1 MRDVEFSG
9 FGLNGIS
16 ARLLASVSVLA
27 LGGLAAEPAVAQ
39 EAATAAAT
47 ASTAQDEQPSETTAA
62 QPTEVAQADDNVI
75 IVTGIRA
82 SLRSARDRK
91 KNAEQVVDTITAQ
104 DIGALPD
111 RSVTEALQRIPGV
124 TIQRTNAARD
134 PARLSAEGGGVFIRG
149 LSWVRSEV
157 NGRDTFSANNGRAL
171 SFEDVPA
178 DLLAGVDV
186 YKNPSADLVEG
197 GIGGL
202 VNLRT
207 RKPFDQSGQL
217 IAFSA
222 DVNYADLR
230 EKAFWSANALYSNR
244 WETGIGDI
252 GILLSGSINNIG
264 NRTDSIQTGDY
275 TGRDTDGVAGP
286 DVFVPITLGFRQ
298 IDWKQRRT
306 AFTGSLQWAPTDRL
320 QITAEAIFAKATP
333 EDIEYNVGDY
343 FSALP
348 STHASYEF
356 DEDVNLQSGVVDGR
370 LLDLNTRWGKRVN
383 KTRDFS
389 VNLKWDATDNLT
401 FSADVQRVKS
411 TMDLFS
417 MTAFVS
423 PRGPY
428 TVDFDLSGDTP
439 RLTYSAPGD
448 PQLQQSNYWWAAAMD
463 HFEKNDADQWAYRA
477 DGEYEFDDNSFLKS
491 FRFGGRATDRNAIS
505 RSTGWNWGILSRQHW
520 SCPDEF
526 TDCAPTVDLDEPG
539 GEGFAPA
546 GPNPFLPN
554 QSFLFGFDNFFRGDV
569 AQPGG
574 FWFPTEDL
582 VSNGTAYAFSY
593 LQSTLSNGW
602 GWAPIPEGAYASVND
617 QAEKTLAGYGLLRF
631 GMDDGPIGRFDGNIG
646 VRVIQ
651 TKNDAGDPT
660 ITIGSATVPPLAV
673 CQAAA
678 AGFTFDPDGAG
689 GNPPI
694 AAPLPATICDPLAQL
709 IAAATGGG
717 GVTVD
722 RVIPTTSKYTD
733 VLPSLNLRWYLQD
746 NMFLRFA
753 AAKAIIR
760 PTFAQ
765 LQPNFALGFN
775 FEAGTGF
782 PSGCDIVPS
791 PGSSTFTCPNPFRGT
806 GANPTLKPI
815 KSTQFD
821 VSWEYYF
828 GHDGQ
833 ISAALFYKRVKD
845 FIFAGVQQTPITAGG
860 ETFNFDMVTLQNGD
874 KGTIKG
880 FELAY
885 QQFYDFLPQPL
896 DGLGFGAN
904 LTYIDASGGRNTTD
918 APSDP
923 NQVGGSL
930 DESLPLEGMS
940 KWAYNLF
947 LMYEKYGVSARLAY
961 NWRSKYLL
969 TTSAANI
976 NRPVWS
982 EDYGQLDGSVFYNV
996 TKNIKVG
1003 VQGTNLLN
1011 SKTFLDVGGADRHP
1025 RYSWNIT
1032 DRRFA
1037 FIVRGQF

>member
-16 ARLLASVSVLA
+16 AKLLASVSMLA
-27 LGGLAAEPAVAQ
+27 LGGLVAGPAAAQ
-39 EAATAAAT
+39 ESATAVAT
-47 ASTAQDEQPSETTAA
+47 ASTAQDEQASETGAA
-62 QPTEVAQADDNVI
+62 QPTEVAEADDNVI

-82 SLRSARDRK
+82 SLRSSRDRK
-91 KNAEQVVDTITAQ
+91 KNAEQVVDSITAQ

-186 YKNPSADLVEG
+186 YKNPSADLIEG

-207 RKPFDQSGQL
+207 RKPFDQPGQL

-222 DVNYADLR
+222 DYNYADLL
-230 EKAFWSANALYSNR
+230 EKGFWSGSALYSNR
-244 WETGIGDI
+244 WEVAGGDI
-252 GILLSGSINNIG
+252 GILLSASIGNIG

-275 TGRDTDGVAGP
+275 TARGTGGTGP
-286 DVFVPITLGFRQ
+286 FIPNTLGFRR
-298 IDWKQRRT
+298 IDWEQRRT
-306 AFTGSLQWAPTDRL
+306 AFSGSVQWAPADNF
-320 QITAEAIFAKATP
+320 QVTAEAIFAKAKP
-333 EDIEYNVGDY
+333 EDTEYNVGDY
-343 FSALP
+343 FSPLP
-348 STHASYEF
+348 NSDASYEF
-356 DEDVNLQSGVVDGR
+356 DDEGILQSGTVGGR
-370 LLDLNTRWGKRVN
+370 MLDLNTRWGKRIN
-383 KTRDFS
+383 KTKDFS
-389 VNLKWDATDNLT
+389 LNVKWEPTSNLT
-401 FSADVQRVKS
+401 LSTDLQFVRS

-417 MTAFVS
+417 MTAFVE
-423 PRGPY
+423 PQTPF

-439 RLTYSAPGD
+439 TLHYSAPGD
-448 PQLQQSNYWWAAAMD
+448 PQLVQSNYWWAAAMD
-463 HFEKNDADQWAYRA
+463 HFERNEAEQWAYRA
-477 DGEYEFDDNSFLKS
+477 DGEYEFEENSFLKS
-491 FRFGGRATDRNAIS
+491 FRFGVRGTDREAIS
-505 RSTGWNWGILSRQHW
+505 RSTGWNWGLLSRQHW
-520 SCPDEF
+520 GNG
-526 TDCAPTVDLDEPG
+526 G
-539 GEGFAPA
+539 GETVFLNMTGCTPGNPA
-546 GPNPFLPN
+546 CPAWLPQNPDLPR
-554 QSFLFGFDNFFRGDV
+554 QSSLIGFDNFFRGDV
-569 AQPGG
+569 SQPGG

-582 VSNGTAYAFSY
+582 VSNGTDNAFSF

-602 GWAPIPEGAYASVND
+602 GWAPIPEGGYSSINNQD
-617 QAEKTLAGYGLLRF
+617 EKTLGGYGLLRF
-631 GMDDGPIGRFDGNIG
+631 GMDDGPLGRFDGNIG
-646 VRVIQ
+646 VRVVR
-651 TKNDAGDPT
+651 TRNDAGDPT
-660 ITIGSATVPPLAV
+660 ITVGAVTVPPLAT

-678 AGFTFDPDGAG
+678 ANFAFDHDN
-689 GNPPI
+689 NPATAPI
-694 AAPLPATICDPLAQL
+694 AAPLPASICDPLDQIISASS
-709 IAAATGGG
+709 GGG
-717 GVTVD
+717 GISVNQ
-722 RVIPTTSKYTD
+722 VIPTTNNYTD
-733 VLPSLNLRWYLQD
+733 VLPSLNLR
-746 NMFLRFA
+746 FHLRDDMILRLA

-765 LQPNFALGFN
+765 LQPTFALGAN
-775 FEAGTGF
+775 FVAETGF
-782 PSGCDIVPS
+782 PSDCVINS
-791 PGSSTFTCPNPFRGT
+791 TPGASTFACPNPLRGT
-806 GANPTLKPI
+806 GANPTLKPT
-815 KSTQFD
+815 KSNQFD

-828 GHDGQ
+828 GRDGQ
-833 ISAALFYKRVKD
+833 LSAALFYKRVKNY
-845 FIFAGVQQTPITAGG
+845 IFAQTNQVPITAGG
-860 ETFNFDMVTLQNGD
+860 EDLIFDLVTLRNGE
-874 KGTIKG
+874 KGKVKG

-885 QQFYDFLPQPL
+885 QQFYDFLPRPL

-904 LTYIDASGGRNTTD
+904 LTFIDASGGRNTTD

-923 NQVGGSL
+923 NQVGGST
-930 DESLPLEGMS
+930 DETLPLEGMS

-947 LMYEKYGVSARLAY
+947 LMYEKYGISARLAY

-996 TKNIKVG
+996 TKNIKMG

>member
-9 FGLNGIS
+9 FGLNEIS

-27 LGGLAAEPAVAQ
+27 LGGLIAEPALAQ
-39 EAATAAAT
+39 EAATAAVT
-47 ASTAQDEQPSETTAA
+47 ASTAQDEQVQPSEADAA
-62 QPTEVAQADDNVI
+62 QPQEVAEADNVI

-91 KNAEQVVDTITAQ
+91 KNAEQVVDSITAQ

-217 IAFSA
+217 IAFSG
-222 DVNYADLR
+222 DYNYADLR
-230 EKAFWSANALYSNR
+230 EKGFWSGSALYSNR
-244 WETGIGDI
+244 WEVSGGEI
-252 GILLSGSINNIG
+252 GILLSASINNIG

-275 TGRDTDGVAGP
+275 TTRTVTGGEVY
-286 DVFVPITLGFRQ
+286 VPNTLGFRR
-298 IDWKQRRT
+298 IDWEQRRT
-306 AFTGSLQWAPTDRL
+306 AFSGSVQWAPADNF
-320 QITAEAIFAKATP
+320 QVTAEAIYAKATP
-333 EDIEYNVGDY
+333 EDIEHNVGDY
-343 FSALP
+343 ASPLP
-348 STHASYEF
+348 SSHSSYEF
-356 DEDVNLQSGVVDGR
+356 DEDGILQSGTVEGR
-370 LLDLNTRWGKRVN
+370 MLDLNTRWGKRVN
-383 KTRDFS
+383 KTKDLSLNVR
-389 VNLKWDATDNLT
+389 WEPADNFT
-401 FSADVQRVKS
+401 VTADLQFVDSSMK
-411 TMDLFS
+411 LES
-417 MTAFVS
+417 MTAFVEPGS
-423 PRGPY
+423 PF
-428 TVDFDLSGDTP
+428 TVDFDLSGNTP
-439 RLTYSAPGD
+439 RLVYSAPGD
-448 PQLQQSNYWWAAAMD
+448 PQLDQSTYWWAAAMD

-477 DGEYEFDDNSFLKS
+477 DAEYEFANDSFLKS
-491 FRFGGRATDRNAIS
+491 FRFGVRGTDRNAIS
-505 RSTGWNWGILSRQHW
+505 RSTSWNWGLLSRQHW
-520 SCPDEF
+520 GSGFMPAVFLDQQGNPANPGLPDQSS
-526 TDCAPTVDLDEPG
+526 LL
-539 GEGFAPA
+539 GF
-546 GPNPFLPN
+546 N
-554 QSFLFGFDNFFRGDV
+554 NFFRGDV

-574 FWFPTEDL
+574 FWFPTEEL
-582 VSNGTAYAFSY
+582 VSNGTANAFSY

-602 GWAPIPEGAYASVND
+602 GWAPIPEGAYATVNE
-617 QAEKTLAGYGLLRF
+617 QKEKTLAGYGLLRF
-631 GMDDGPIGRFDGNIG
+631 GMDESPIGRFDGNIG
-646 VRVIQ
+646 VRVVK
-651 TKNDAGDPT
+651 TKNDAGDPQ
-660 ITIGSATVPPLAV
+660 IAIGAINVPTHAD
-673 CQAAA
+673 C
-678 AGFTFDPDGAG
+678 
-689 GNPPI
+689 
-694 AAPLPATICDPLAQL
+694 L
-709 IAAATGGG
+709 IAAANYDPDGPGGNPLSPVNASICNDLGQLEDALGSG
-717 GVTVD
+717 GTVTVNQ
-722 RVIPTTSKYTD
+722 VTPSKSEYTD
-733 VLPSLNLRWYLQD
+733 VLPSLNLRFHLRD
-746 NMFLRFA
+746 DMFLRFA
-753 AAKAIIR
+753 AAKAVVR

-765 LQPNFALGFN
+765 LQNTFNLGFN
-775 FEAGTGF
+775 FESLTGF
-782 PSGCDIVPS
+782 PSGCDITP
-791 PGSSTFTCPNPFRGT
+791 PTYTCPNPFRGT

-821 VSWEYYF
+821 ASWEYYF

-833 ISAALFYKRVKD
+833 LSAALFYKRVKD
-845 FIFAGVQQTPITAGG
+845 FIFAGVQQVPITANGQ
-860 ETFNFDMVTLQNGD
+860 TLNFDMVTLQNGD

-885 QQFYDFLPQPL
+885 QQFYDFLPKGL

-904 LTYIDASGGRNTTD
+904 LTFIDSSGGRNTTD

-923 NQVGGSL
+923 NQVGGST
-930 DESLPLEGMS
+930 DSSLPLEGMS

-982 EDYGQLDGSVFYNV
+982 EDYGQLDGSIFYDV
-996 TKNIKVG
+996 TKNIKLG
-1003 VQGTNLLN
+1003 VQATNLLN